1 VQAIALTKT
10 ALPLPSSQARVAVW
24 SGLLVSVHSWKA
36 SAATRAL
43 HSCARAAS
51 PIHGYEWPQRRNG
64 IRRLTNSAPYRLWG
78 KVGKNRV
85 GEHTLPPHISD
96 IYDYIATRFH
106 EREYVAVNFRH
117 GRFVFVNIER
127 AEIVYV
133 LAVLFYLEVLIILSW
148 VPPSAFIVPL
158 AIEKVRIGR
167 TRYTE
172 RNGILINR

>member
-24 SGLLVSVHSWKA
+24 SGLIVSVHSWKA

-78 KVGKNRV
+78 ILGKN
-85 GEHTLPPHISD
+85 SD
-96 IYDYIATRFH
+96 LNTRCFH
-106 EREYVAVNFRH
+106 EPT
-117 GRFVFVNIER
+117 VFW
-127 AEIVYV
+127 A
-133 LAVLFYLEVLIILSW
+133 LSDQ
-148 VPPSAFIVPL
+148 
-158 AIEKVRIGR
+158 RGC
-167 TRYTE
+167 
-172 RNGILINR
+172 